1 MTRATLAHP
10 AAPRPR
16 EAVRVPP
23 SGEAGIATGP
33 WIEALLTRLR
43 LLSAAVPVASG
54 VLYADVPLPW
64 AIALGL
70 AIAAAALGLDARAKA
85 QPDRRLIWVGIGVD
99 LAAATAQLVLS
110 LPDPEVP
117 AAALFPIVVFE
128 LALRFGTAG
137 IWSGSLL
144 LLGALGL
151 RIAHR
156 SVTLGLPPRT
166 SILVVFWITTSVFVL
181 VALLLRARERERIA
195 AVAERQR
202 VAEAFADA
210 VREILTRTHV
220 PREAIEWRSLDDLL
234 AVGCSLTPETSREIA
249 DALTRLLL
257 PPPELRRLS
266 PREREIL
273 ELLRVGCSS
282 QQIAERLCLSPGT
295 VRVHISNIVHKL
307 GVGGRGEAVR
317 LAQGTA
323 DRPPRVSP

>member
-10 AAPRPR
+10 GTTRPPG
-16 EAVRVPP
+16 AVTVFGP
-23 SGEAGIATGP
+23 GEAGMVAGP
-33 WIEALLTRLR
+33 WIEALLLRLR
-43 LLSAAVPVASG
+43 LLSAVVPVASG
-54 VLYADVPLPW
+54 LLYAAVPLPW

-70 AIAAAALGLDARAKA
+70 AIVAAALGLNARARA
-85 QPDRRLIWVGIGVD
+85 QPDRRLIWLGIGVD
-99 LAAATAQLVLS
+99 LAAATAQLALS

-128 LALRFGTAG
+128 LALRFGPAG

-144 LLGALGL
+144 LVGALGM

-156 SVTLGLPPRT
+156 WATLGLAPRT
-166 SILVVFWITTSVFVL
+166 SMLVLFWITTSVFIL
-181 VALLLRARERERIA
+181 VALLIRTRERERIA

-210 VREILTRTHV
+210 VREILIRTHV

-295 VRVHISNIVHKL
+295 VRVHISNVVHKL
-307 GVGGRGEAVR
+307 GVGGRVDAIR
-317 LAQGTA
+317 IA
-323 DRPPRVSP
+323 DGAAESGRPDR

>member
-1 MTRATLAHP
+1 MTRAARALSAATAP
-10 AAPRPR
+10 RDAAP
-16 EAVRVPP
+16 VGVP
-23 SGEAGIATGP
+23 GETGMPTGP

-43 LLSAAVPVASG
+43 LLSAAVAVASG
-54 VLYADVPLPW
+54 ILYAAVPLPA

-70 AIAAAALGLDARAKA
+70 AIAAAALVLDARAKA
-85 QPDRRLIWVGIGVD
+85 GPDRRLIWIGIGVD
-99 LAAATAQLVLS
+99 LAAATLQLVLS

-128 LALRFGTAG
+128 LVLRFGAAG
-137 IWSGSLL
+137 IWGGSLL

-156 SVTLGLPPRT
+156 SLTLGLPPRT

-181 VALLLRARERERIA
+181 VALLIRARERERIA

-202 VAEAFADA
+202 MAEAFADA

-234 AVGCSLTPETSREIA
+234 AVGCSLTPDTSREIA

-257 PPPELRRLS
+257 PPPELRRLT

-282 QQIAERLCLSPGT
+282 QQIADRLCLSPGT
-295 VRVHISNIVHKL
+295 VRVHISNVVHKL

-317 LAQGTA
+317 IAQGTA

>member
-1 MTRATLAHP
+1 MTHAATARPAAAKQPIGPAATLA
-10 AAPRPR
+10 
-16 EAVRVPP
+16 
-23 SGEAGIATGP
+23 AGRAGMPTGP

-43 LLSAAVPVASG
+43 LLSAAVPVVSG
-54 VLYADVPLPW
+54 VLYADVWLPV
-64 AIALGL
+64 AFALGL
-70 AIAAAALGLDARAKA
+70 TIVVAALLLDAGAKRH
-85 QPDRRLIWVGIGVD
+85 PGSRVVWIGIGIDVT
-99 LAAATAQLVLS
+99 AALLQLLLS

-128 LALRFGTAG
+128 LTLRFGSMG
-137 IWSGSLL
+137 IWGGSLL

-151 RIAHR
+151 RIGHR
-156 SVTLGLPPRT
+156 ALMLGLPPRT
-166 SILVVFWITTSVFVL
+166 SILVVFWITTSVFVV
-181 VALLLRARERERIA
+181 VALLIRARERERVA

-202 VAEAFADA
+202 VAETFAAA
-210 VREILTRTHV
+210 VREILTRAQV

-234 AVGCSLTPETSREIA
+234 AVGCSMTPDTSREIA

-257 PPPELRRLS
+257 PPPELRRLT

-282 QQIAERLCLSPGT
+282 HQIAERLCLSPGT

-317 LAQGTA
+317 LAAAIA
-323 DRPPRVSP
+323 DPRRVSP